1 MLARRSHDPVD
12 QLLGTGAE
20 ILVQNLHDALATE
33 LCACLVFVFENS
45 IGNEAQDIAGI
56 EQRLFGWI
64 QVRMAHVAKRKSRRR
79 MPLVLTH
86 FGLVMHDWALT
97 ARVEA
102 NRMGLSVE
110 EPEKPGHE
118 TIVGEVVAELVVDM
132 HERV

>member
-33 LCACLVFVFENS
+33 LHACLIFVFVNS
-45 IGNEAQDIAGI
+45 IGNEAEDIAGI

-64 QVRMAHVAKRKSRRR
+64 QVRMAHVAQRKSRRR

-86 FGLVMHDWALT
+86 FGLVMHDWTLT
-97 ARVEA
+97 SRVEA
-102 NRMGLSVE
+102 NRMSLPVE
-110 EPEKPGHE
+110 QPEKSGHE
-118 TIVGEVVAELVVDM
+118 SIVGEVIAELVVDVC
-132 HERV
+132 ER